1 LDEAAL
7 RQKSIAAIIMYNFQA
22 QCRVIFKGNYT
33 MKKPEDLPCYEH
45 YLRHV
50 KLLILQGKAQKTVD
64 SYSRAIRR
72 ITHYFDCCPDELTP
86 EQLQN
91 YFADMVKNHSWSMV
105 KIDRLGLQFY
115 WKHILQKDWQW
126 INIVKP
132 PVVKSIPDVLTPSEI
147 ERLISHTK
155 KLRYQVYLLT
165 VYSMGLRLQEAL
177 SLQVSDIDAD
187 RKLVHIRR
195 GKGAKDRMVPLPQL
209 TLKALRNY
217 WKIHRHPELL
227 FPNVRGK
234 KENYYLAQGH
244 MDRGGAQQAMKR
256 VIEECGIKKKCP
268 FIISAIAGQHT
279 CLNVA

>member
-1 LDEAAL
+1 
-7 RQKSIAAIIMYNFQA
+7 
-22 QCRVIFKGNYT
+22 
-33 MKKPEDLPCYEH
+33 MKKPEDLPCYEQ

-50 KLLILQGKAQKTVD
+50 KLLELQGKAKKTVD

-72 ITHYFDCCPDELTP
+72 VSDYFDCCPDELTP

-132 PVVKSIPDVLTPSEI
+132 PKVKSIPDILTPSEI
-147 ERLISHTK
+147 ERLITHTH

-177 SLQVSDIDAD
+177 SLQVSDIDAE

-195 GKGAKDRMVPLPQL
+195 GKGAKDRMVPLPEL
-209 TLKALRNY
+209 ILKALRHY
-217 WKIHRHPELL
+217 WSTHRHPELL

-234 KENYYLAQGH
+234 KENYYLAEGH

-256 VIEECGIKKKCP
+256 VIEDSGIKKKSQSIRSDTVGRP
-268 FIISAIAGQHT
+268 IYS
-279 CLNVA
+279 NVA

>member
-1 LDEAAL
+1 
-7 RQKSIAAIIMYNFQA
+7 
-22 QCRVIFKGNYT
+22 
-33 MKKPEDLPCYEH
+33 MKKAEDLPCYKQ

-50 KLLILQGKAQKTVD
+50 KLLKLQGKAQKTID

-72 ITHYFDCCPDELTP
+72 LSQYFDCCPDELTP

-91 YFADMVKNHSWSMV
+91 YFADMVKNNSWSMV

-217 WKIHRHPELL
+217 WKHKQR
-227 FPNVRGK
+227 R
-234 KENYYLAQGH
+234 EN
-244 MDRGGAQQAMKR
+244 K
-256 VIEECGIKKKCP
+256 
-268 FIISAIAGQHT
+268 
-279 CLNVA
+279 